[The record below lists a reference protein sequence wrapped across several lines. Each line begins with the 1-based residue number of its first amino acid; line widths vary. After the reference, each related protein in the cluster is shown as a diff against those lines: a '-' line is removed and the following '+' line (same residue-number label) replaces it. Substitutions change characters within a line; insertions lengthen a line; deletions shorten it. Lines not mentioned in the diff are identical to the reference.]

1 MIEKLGIADWPPLV
15 DVHPAARRL
24 LASWGYHYDAWNL
37 RRFQPPKRYA
47 VLVCFLQAALA
58 ETTDAVVECQDK
70 LITAVHSKAKKRR
83 DELLR
88 AGEEAKRRA
97 VEVLGVVGELV
108 LDDTIPDV
116 QLRNEILWRIP
127 CEELATLVD
136 GCHQLREGDDGSH
149 LGLTARWYSNT
160 REYSPA

>member
-1 MIEKLGIADWPPLV
+1 V
-15 DVHPAARRL
+15 
-24 LASWGYHYDAWNL
+24 
-37 RRFQPPKRYA
+37 
-47 VLVCFLQAALA
+47 LA

-70 LITAVHSKAKKRR
+70 LITAVYSKAKKRR

-127 CEELATLVD
+127 SEEMAILVD
-136 GCHQLREGDDGSH
+136 GCQQLRDSDDGSH
-149 LGLTARWYSNT
+149 LWHDGALVQQHTRVLASAT
-160 REYSPA
+160 REDAVPFCRAVGVGPSSPVPAPGQPRAPTQTRT